1 LIDQETMHGRTIH
14 IPAAEVKAQLAEL
27 VRIEHLK
34 MHKSDIDSLNA
45 IELVQEYELA
55 IKEADIAFCEA
66 VERFVK
72 RRMKALVN
80 SGDRSAPESS
90 RRLTELMAQRADAAL
105 TPLQRK
111 AKADIEKLKDIGGKF
126 FEMVR
131 LTK

>member
-1 LIDQETMHGRTIH
+1 MHGRTIH

-45 IELVQEYELA
+45 IEPSSGEYEQA

-66 VERFVK
+66 VERFGK

-90 RRLTELMAQRADAAL
+90 RRLTELIAQ
-105 TPLQRK
+105 
-111 AKADIEKLKDIGGKF
+111 
-126 FEMVR
+126 
-131 LTK
+131 